1 MILTNI
7 YIIFIMN
14 SYGEGF
20 YLTLPN
26 NPSDLFPE
34 NKPSEYRT
42 KLPQWI
48 HLHGEW
54 EIGLHSIA
62 YAPWNIIRHLDE
74 PIAYTYPD
82 GKGGRMNGK
91 GDEMKKYYT
100 SCFDYIE
107 GINES
112 LKKSLNNNEIEF
124 KIQNG
129 KVTIDLS
136 PRYEVQLRREQ
147 AIVLGFM
154 KFEGSTEVKEIKS
167 TDKDKTGEY
176 EANLHRE
183 TNILVFCDIVQPQIV
198 GDKTQ
203 SLLAIVPSEK
213 TTGTN
218 ETVYAVENI
227 HYIPVQTK
235 SFQEVGIHLRSSTNE
250 SIPFEYERAAVTLH
264 LKPLNYFQ

>member
-1 MILTNI
+1 MIPTNI

-48 HLHGEW
+48 HLNGEW

-74 PIAYTYPD
+74 PIAFTHPD
-82 GKGGRMNGK
+82 GKGGRMDGK
-91 GDEMKKYYT
+91 GGRMKKYY
-100 SCFDYIE
+100 SSYPDYIE
-107 GINES
+107 SINES
-112 LKKSLNNNEIEF
+112 LKESLNNDEIKF
-124 KIQNG
+124 GIQNG
-129 KVTIDLS
+129 KVTITLS
-136 PRYEVQLRREQ
+136 PGYKVQLRREQ

-154 KFEGSTEVKEIKS
+154 KFEDATEVKEIAS
-167 TDKDKTGEY
+167 TGTGEY

-213 TTGTN
+213 TTGTY

>member
-1 MILTNI
+1 MIPTGI
-7 YIIFIMN
+7 YIISIMN
-14 SYGEGF
+14 SNGEGF

-26 NPSDLFPE
+26 NSSDLFPE
-34 NKPSEYRT
+34 NKPSEYIT

-48 HLHGEW
+48 HLNGEW

-74 PIAYTYPD
+74 PIAFTHSGVK
-82 GKGGRMNGK
+82 GKGGRM
-91 GDEMKKYYT
+91 KKYY
-100 SCFDYIE
+100 SSYRDYIKS
-107 GINES
+107 INES
-112 LKKSLNNNEIEF
+112 LRESPDINNDEIKF
-124 KIQNG
+124 DIQNR
-129 KVTIDLS
+129 KVTITLS
-136 PRYEVQLRREQ
+136 PGYKVQLKREQ

-154 KFEGSTEVKEIKS
+154 KFEDSTEVKEIAN
-167 TDKDKTGEY
+167 TETGEY
-176 EANLHRE
+176 ESNLHRE
-183 TNILVFCDIVQPQIV
+183 TNIHVYCDIVQPQIV

-213 TTGTN
+213 TTGTY

-235 SFQEVGIHLRSSTNE
+235 SFQEVGILLRSSTNE
-250 SIPFEYERAAVTLH
+250 SIPFEYGRATITLH